1 MTSAAASAA
10 KPPDTDDNPTGMS
23 KKNVILLFIGLM
35 ITMLLASLNQT
46 VLSTALPTIVG
57 ELNGVDQM
65 TWVITAY
72 ILAMTIVM
80 PVYGRISDLVGRK
93 PALLF
98 AISVFMVGSVVG
110 ALAGNILWLIV
121 GRVIQGL
128 GGGGLMIL
136 AQAAI
141 ADVVSPRERGRYM
154 GFMGAVFAV
163 ASVAGPLL
171 GGWLTEGPGW
181 RWAFWMNIP
190 LGALA
195 IIATVIFMR
204 LPKPQHANRPKLDYL
219 GMVLIAAATTTLV
232 LMCTW
237 GGHTYDWLSP
247 QIIGLAVSS
256 IVLAVAFVFAEKRAQ
271 MPIIP
276 MQLFSNRNFTL
287 VTVAALMV
295 GIAMFGAI
303 GYMPTYIQMVTGV
316 DATVAGLYMTPMM
329 GGLLIT
335 SVISGQMISRH
346 GKYKRYPLAGAVV
359 IGIGLALLSSMHPAT
374 PNWQMC
380 IYLGVFGI
388 GLGLIMQV
396 LTLIVQNEFPGAFV
410 GTATAATNYFRQVGA
425 TLGSAIV
432 GSIFA
437 SRLVDLLTENLG
449 GAADKLGGSGG
460 GQNSLTPALVDS
472 LPEQLRIP
480 IVESYNDALL
490 PIFLFFV
497 PLAVVALI
505 ALLFVDERAL
515 STKVRGEAEAEGI
528 GEGQLL
534 PEPFRVPEHDDET
547 TSAQSPDAERALR

>member
-1 MTSAAASAA
+1 MTSTDAAAAT
-10 KPPDTDDNPTGMS
+10 PPGTDDNPAGMS

-98 AISVFMVGSVVG
+98 AISVFMAGSIVG

-195 IIATVIFMR
+195 ILATIAFMR
-204 LPKPQHANRPKLDYL
+204 LPKPQHENRPKLDYL
-219 GMVLIAAATTTLV
+219 GMVLIAASTTTLV

-237 GGHTYDWLSP
+237 GGHTYDWMSP
-247 QIIGLAVSS
+247 QIIGLAVATV
-256 IVLAVAFVFAEKRAQ
+256 ILAVAFVFAEKRAQ

-276 MQLFSNRNFTL
+276 MQLFRNRNFTL
-287 VTVAALMV
+287 VTIAALMV

-316 DATVAGLYMTPMM
+316 DATIAGLYMTPMM

-335 SVISGQMISRH
+335 SVISGQLISRH
-346 GKYKRYPLAGAVV
+346 GRYKVYPMIGAVV
-359 IGIGLALLSSMHPAT
+359 IGIGLALLSTMHPAT

-380 IYLGVFGI
+380 IYLGIFGI

-410 GTATAATNYFRQVGA
+410 GTATAANNYFRQVGA

-437 SRLVDLLTENLG
+437 SRLVDLLKENLG
-449 GAADKLGGSGG
+449 GAADKLSSSGG

-472 LPEQLRIP
+472 LPDALRIP

-497 PLAVVALI
+497 PLAAIALI
-505 ALLFVDERAL
+505 ALVFLDERAL
-515 STKVRGEAEAEGI
+515 STKVRGEAEVEGL
-528 GEGQLL
+528 GEGQVL
-534 PEPFRVPEHDDET
+534 PEPFDVPARGDEKVSVASTESEHI
-547 TSAQSPDAERALR
+547 RR